1 MIRAFY
7 RNVPGWL
14 VICFMAANI
23 FMSAVVMPQA
33 AARMEKASPGGVIL
47 DLTIPTYHSEE
58 ALLAVENLG
67 DAGRAV
73 YKSIAFGEDLIYP
86 IIYGFTLIL
95 LVAYL
100 WRKVAPELTWCWRLC
115 MVPVLAVLFDYA
127 ENFSIVAMVNQ
138 FPEKVTITAQLAS
151 AFTLFKW
158 FFVFA
163 SILLVLAGLGAW
175 IIRRL
180 TE

>member
-1 MIRAFY
+1 
-7 RNVPGWL
+7 
-14 VICFMAANI
+14 MAANI

-33 AARMEKASPGGVIL
+33 ASRMEQASPGGVIL

-58 ALLAVENLG
+58 ALMAVENLG

-86 IIYGFTLIL
+86 IIYGLTLIL
-95 LVAYL
+95 LIAYL
-100 WRKVAPELTWCWRLC
+100 WQKVTPEHKWSGRLC
-115 MVPVLAVLFDYA
+115 MVPALAVLFDYA

-138 FPEKVTITAQLAS
+138 FPEKVILVAQLA
-151 AFTLFKW
+151 ATFTLFKW
-158 FFVFA
+158 LFVFA
-163 SILLVLAGLGAW
+163 SILLILAGLGAW